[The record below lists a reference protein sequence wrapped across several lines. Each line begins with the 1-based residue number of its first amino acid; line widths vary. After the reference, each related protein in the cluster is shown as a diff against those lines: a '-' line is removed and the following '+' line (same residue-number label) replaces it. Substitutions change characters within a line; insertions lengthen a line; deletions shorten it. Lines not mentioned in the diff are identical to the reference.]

1 MRLSNIRNTRQIF
14 FRFFVCIR
22 KSIVQNYEIQI
33 FNSFGFSISK
43 LGTIEFLAPPSNMR
57 KIVSHMWIRSIR
69 QQIKELFHVIY
80 RKIDHW

>member
-1 MRLSNIRNTRQIF
+1 
-14 FRFFVCIR
+14 
-22 KSIVQNYEIQI
+22 
-33 FNSFGFSISK
+33 
-43 LGTIEFLAPPSNMR
+43 MR